1 MWIRK
6 VCSSGLEVV
15 ACGDGTGDF
24 LNSSSIVIQQKTAR
38 FRFALELQPAD
49 QYRLPAHA
57 SEC

>member
-1 MWIRK
+1 
-6 VCSSGLEVV
+6 LEVV